1 VAIPRVLA
9 FPAPAGR
16 PGTPQTVV
24 PGDSASIGALS
35 LGDVDGD
42 GILDLFVG
50 TRVRPG
56 AWPLPERSHLYRG
69 HADGSFSADRA
80 NDEIIK
86 GSGLVTASTF
96 ADLNGDGF
104 ADLVVASE
112 WGPVRVYLSDKGRL
126 RDATSDLGLG
136 DISSRW
142 LGVTAGD
149 FDGDGKLDLV
159 ATSWGRNIPWR
170 GSREHPYALW
180 VGRVDNA
187 LALLTAEY
195 DSTTRAE
202 MPTESFSRVTVP
214 LPNVRRRIGTYAEYA
229 KADVATIL
237 GDAASAAVRVG
248 ATTFDHT
255 LFLNRGTR
263 FEARALPAAS
273 QMAPA
278 SCPVVADFDGD
289 GREDVFLSQN
299 FFPTEISTM
308 RFDAGAGVV
317 LLGDGTG
324 GFSALS
330 VRRSGIS
337 VLGDQR
343 GAATADYDGDARPDL
358 AVSQNGALT
367 RLFRNVAGRPGVRVR
382 LEAGP
387 GNALGVGA
395 QLRVMSKGRAGPLR
409 EVRAG
414 TGYWSMD
421 GSTTVLALP
430 DGADSLWVRWPGGK
444 TQTLP
449 LASGQREILVRP

>member
-1 VAIPRVLA
+1 
-9 FPAPAGR
+9 
-16 PGTPQTVV
+16 
-24 PGDSASIGALS
+24 
-35 LGDVDGD
+35 
-42 GILDLFVG
+42 
-50 TRVRPG
+50 
-56 AWPLPERSHLYRG
+56 
-69 HADGSFSADRA
+69 
-80 NDEIIK
+80 
-86 GSGLVTASTF
+86 
-96 ADLNGDGF
+96 
-104 ADLVVASE
+104 
-112 WGPVRVYLSDKGRL
+112 
-126 RDATSDLGLG
+126 
-136 DISSRW
+136 
-142 LGVTAGD
+142 VTAGD

-170 GSREHPYALW
+170 ATPQHPYALW
-180 VGRVDNA
+180 VGRIDNA

-237 GDAASAAVRVG
+237 GDAASSAVRVG

-273 QMAPA
+273 QVAPA

-289 GREDVFLSQN
+289 GREDLFLSQN

-330 VRRSGIS
+330 VRRSGVS

-382 LEAGP
+382 LEAGS
-387 GNALGVGA
+387 GNSLGVGA

-449 LASGQREILVRP
+449 LAPGQREILVRR